1 MAMAATAGA
10 AGPAAGLLPLRE
22 EIAIFPG
29 PTALD
34 GSPSWTLHDP
44 SSNRFYRLGWR
55 EFEMLSRWDSGSVAA
70 LTERVAAETTLQL
83 EKEDVDDLVRF
94 LFAFDLLRATSPEAT
109 ANLVKKAERQRGSW
123 GKWLLHNYLFI
134 RIPLLRPDGFLTTTY
149 PYLRWIFSAP
159 VALLIAAIGLIGLV
173 RVGRQWDVFL
183 GTFVDMFSVD
193 GAIAFGVTLGCMKA
207 LHELGHAY
215 TAKRFG
221 CRVPTMG
228 LALLVMVP
236 VLYTDVNDAWKLPSR
251 RQRLAIG
258 VAGVA
263 TELACAALAVFA
275 WASLPNG
282 PARSVAFLVATTTW
296 LTTVLLNASPFMR
309 YDGYYVLSDLLE
321 MPNLHTRA
329 FALAQWSMRE
339 TLLGLGDHV
348 PEELPPLRR
357 RLLVLFAFLTWAY
370 RFTLFLGIAAI
381 VYHFAVKILGIA
393 MMIVEVGYFVAMPV
407 VREALTWWRR
417 RADIHLN
424 WRTAL
429 TSAAGIAIVLLL
441 LLPWRSA
448 VEAPALLKSQ
458 QHVDIFVPEFGA
470 RLVGVAVREGDSVVR
485 GARLAQLTSPDLDY
499 KLGRARTEIEISEW
513 QLSARGANA
522 ELLARSQVTEREY
535 ETARAEYRA
544 LQDQKSRLDVVSP
557 VAGKI
562 VDVAEALEPGTWLA
576 PKTRLMSVVDP
587 AGLTVEAYVDE
598 ADLDRIAVGDT
609 ATFFAEADTRIEF
622 PLRLVEIA
630 RASTRALSDPAL
642 ASTLG
647 GPIAVRAQQRNDQKQ
662 NDLIPDRTIYRLRLA
677 VTDSGATPVNR
688 VLRGDVILR
697 GEPISLIRRIWRAA
711 LAVVIR
717 ESGA

>member
-1 MAMAATAGA
+1 
-10 AGPAAGLLPLRE
+10 
-22 EIAIFPG
+22 
-29 PTALD
+29 
-34 GSPSWTLHDP
+34 
-44 SSNRFYRLGWR
+44 
-55 EFEMLSRWDSGSVAA
+55 
-70 LTERVAAETTLQL
+70 
-83 EKEDVDDLVRF
+83 
-94 LFAFDLLRATSPEAT
+94 
-109 ANLVKKAERQRGSW
+109 
-123 GKWLLHNYLFI
+123 
-134 RIPLLRPDGFLTTTY
+134 
-149 PYLRWIFSAP
+149 
-159 VALLIAAIGLIGLV
+159 
-173 RVGRQWDVFL
+173 VFL

>member
-1 MAMAATAGA
+1 MAMAAA
-10 AGPAAGLLPLRE
+10 AGKAPGLLPLRE

-29 PTALD
+29 PAAID

-70 LTERVAAETTLQL
+70 LAARVEAETTLRIEQD
-83 EKEDVDDLVRF
+83 DVDDLVRF
-94 LFAFDLLRATSPEAT
+94 LFSFDLLRSASPEAT
-109 ANLVKKAERQRGSW
+109 ANLIRKAQRQRGSW
-123 GKWLLHNYLFI
+123 GRWLLHNYLFI
-134 RIPLLRPDGFLTTTY
+134 RIPLLRPDRILGLSY
-149 PYLRWIFSAP
+149 PYLRWVFSP
-159 VALLIAAIGLIGLV
+159 LVAAIVVAIGLVGLV

-183 GTFVDMFSVD
+183 GTFVDLFSVQ
-193 GAIAFGVTLGCMKA
+193 GAIGFAITLGCMKA

-258 VAGVA
+258 LAGVT
-263 TELACAALAVFA
+263 TELGCAALAIFA
-275 WASLPNG
+275 WGSLPNG

-309 YDGYYVLSDLLE
+309 YDGYYVLSDWLE
-321 MPNLHTRA
+321 TPNLHTRA
-329 FALAQWSMRE
+329 FALAQWWLRE
-339 TLLGLGDHV
+339 TLLGLGDPV
-348 PEELPPLRR
+348 PEEMPLLRR
-357 RLLVLFAFLTWAY
+357 RLLVVFAFLTWVY

-393 MMIVEVGYFVAMPV
+393 MMVVEVGYFLAMPV

-417 RADIHLN
+417 RADIHLKL
-424 WRTAL
+424 RTVL
-429 TSAAGIAIVLLL
+429 TAAAGVAIVLLL

-448 VEAPALLKSQ
+448 VEAPGLLKSQ
-458 QHVDIFVPEFGA
+458 QHIDIFAPEFGA
-470 RLVGVAVREGDSVVR
+470 RLVGLGVHEGDSVAK
-485 GARLAQLTSPDLDY
+485 GASLLQLASPDLDY
-499 KLGRARTEIEISEW
+499 RLVRARTEIEISEW
-513 QLSARGANA
+513 QLGARGANPD
-522 ELLARSQVTEREY
+522 LLARSQVTEREY

-544 LQDQKSRLDVVSP
+544 LQDQQSRLDVTTP
-557 VAGKI
+557 VAGKV
-562 VDVAEALEPGTWLA
+562 VDMTEALEPGTWLA

-630 RASTRALSDPAL
+630 RASTKVLPEPAL

-647 GPIAVRAQQRNDQKQ
+647 GPIAVRAQKQ
-662 NDLIPDRTIYRLRLA
+662 NEKQSDLVPDRTIYRLRLA
-677 VTDSGATPVNR
+677 VIEGSAVPVTR
-688 VLRGDVILR
+688 VLRGEVILR
-697 GEPISLIRRIWRAA
+697 GEAISLVRRIWRAA
-711 LAVVIR
+711 LAVAIR

>member
-1 MAMAATAGA
+1 MATAG
-10 AGPAAGLLPLRE
+10 AAGLLPLRE

-29 PTALD
+29 PAALD

-55 EFEMLSRWDSGSVAA
+55 EFELLSRWDSGCVAA
-70 LTERVAAETTLQL
+70 LTARVEAETTLQV
-83 EKEDVDDLVRF
+83 EPDDVDDLVRF
-94 LFAFDLLRATSPEAT
+94 LFSFDLLRSTSPEAT
-109 ANLVKKAERQRGSW
+109 ANLIRKAARQRGSW

-134 RIPLLRPDGFLTTTY
+134 RIPLLRPDRFLELSY
-149 PYLRWIFSAP
+149 PYLRWVFSP
-159 VALLIAAIGLIGLV
+159 LVAALVVAIGLIGLV

-183 GTFVDMFSVD
+183 GTFVDMFSVQ
-193 GAIAFGVTLGCMKA
+193 GAIGFGITLGCLKA

-258 VAGVA
+258 LAGIT
-263 TELACAALAVFA
+263 TELACAALATFA
-275 WASLPNG
+275 WGSLQNG
-282 PARSVAFLVATTTW
+282 PARSVAFLVATSTW

-309 YDGYYVLSDLLE
+309 YDGYYVLSDWLE
-321 MPNLHTRA
+321 TPNLHSRA
-329 FALAQWSMRE
+329 FALAQWWLRE
-339 TLLGLGDHV
+339 TLLGLGDPV
-348 PEELPPLRR
+348 PEEMPPHRR
-357 RLLVLFAFLTWAY
+357 RLLVVFAFLTWIY
-370 RFTLFLGIAAI
+370 RFSLFLGIAVI
-381 VYHFAVKILGIA
+381 VYHFAVKILGVA
-393 MMIVEVGYFVAMPV
+393 MMMVEVGYFVAMPV

-424 WRTAL
+424 VRTAL
-429 TSAAGIAIVLLL
+429 TSAAGAAIVLLL

-458 QHVDIFVPEFGA
+458 QHIDIFAPEFGA
-470 RLVGVAVREGDSVVR
+470 RLARISVHEGDDVAK
-485 GARLAQLTSPDLDY
+485 GAPLLQLASPDLDY
-499 KLGRARTEIEISEW
+499 RLGRARTEIEISEW
-513 QLSARGANA
+513 QLGARGANP

-535 ETARAEYRA
+535 EAARAEYRA
-544 LQDQKSRLDVVSP
+544 LQDQQSRLDVTTP
-557 VAGKI
+557 VGGQV
-562 VDVAEALEPGTWLA
+562 VDVAEALEPGSWLA
-576 PKTRLMSVVDP
+576 AKTRLMSVVDP
-587 AGLTVEAYVDE
+587 SSLIVEAYVDE
-598 ADLDRIAVGDT
+598 ADLDRIALGDA

-630 RASTRALSDPAL
+630 RASTKVLPDPAL

-647 GPIAVRAQQRNDQKQ
+647 GPIAVRAQKSNDQKQ
-662 NDLIPDRTIYRLRLA
+662 NELVPDRTLYRVRLA
-677 VTDSGATPVNR
+677 VPEGGAAPVTR
-688 VLRGDVILR
+688 VLRGQVILR
-697 GEPISLIRRIWRAA
+697 GEAIGLARRIWRAA
-711 LAVVIR
+711 LAVAIR

>member
-1 MAMAATAGA
+1 MAMAAPAGKA
-10 AGPAAGLLPLRE
+10 PGLLPLRE

-29 PTALD
+29 PAAID

-70 LTERVAAETTLQL
+70 LAARVEAETTLRIEQD
-83 EKEDVDDLVRF
+83 DVDDLVRF
-94 LFAFDLLRATSPEAT
+94 LFSFDLLRSTSPEAT
-109 ANLVKKAERQRGSW
+109 ANLIRKAQRQRGSW
-123 GKWLLHNYLFI
+123 GRWLLHNYLFI
-134 RIPLLRPDGFLTTTY
+134 RIPLLRPDRILSLSY
-149 PYLRWIFSAP
+149 PYLRWVFSP
-159 VALLIAAIGLIGLV
+159 LVAAIVVAIGLVGLV

-183 GTFVDMFSVD
+183 GTFVDLFSVQ
-193 GAIAFGVTLGCMKA
+193 GAIGFAITLGCMKA

-258 VAGVA
+258 LAGVT
-263 TELACAALAVFA
+263 TELGCAALAIFA
-275 WASLPNG
+275 WGSLPNG

-309 YDGYYVLSDLLE
+309 YDGYYVLSDWLE
-321 MPNLHTRA
+321 TPNLHTRA
-329 FALAQWSMRE
+329 FALAQWWLRE
-339 TLLGLGDHV
+339 TLLGLGDPV
-348 PEELPPLRR
+348 PEEMPPLRR
-357 RLLVLFAFLTWAY
+357 RLLVVFAFLTWVY

-393 MMIVEVGYFVAMPV
+393 MMVVEVGYFLAMPV

-417 RADIHLN
+417 RADIHFKL
-424 WRTAL
+424 RTVL
-429 TSAAGIAIVLLL
+429 TAAAGVAIVLLL

-448 VEAPALLKSQ
+448 VEAPGLLKSQ
-458 QHVDIFVPEFGA
+458 QHIDIFAPEFGA
-470 RLVGVAVREGDSVVR
+470 RLVGLSVHEGDSVAKGVSMLQ
-485 GARLAQLTSPDLDY
+485 LASPDLDY
-499 KLGRARTEIEISEW
+499 RLVRARTEIEISEW
-513 QLSARGANA
+513 QLGARGANP

-544 LQDQKSRLDVVSP
+544 LQDQQSRLDVTTP
-557 VAGKI
+557 VAGKV
-562 VDVAEALEPGTWLA
+562 VDMTEALEPGTWLA

-622 PLRLVEIA
+622 PLHLVEIA
-630 RASTRALSDPAL
+630 RASTKVLPEPAL

-647 GPIAVRAQQRNDQKQ
+647 GPIAVRAQKQ
-662 NDLIPDRTIYRLRLA
+662 NEKQSDLVPDRTIYRLRLA
-677 VTDSGATPVNR
+677 VIEGSAVPVTR
-688 VLRGDVILR
+688 VLRGEVILR
-697 GEPISLIRRIWRAA
+697 GEAISLVRRIWRAA
-711 LAVVIR
+711 LGVAIR